1 MTTELTNEWVN
12 HVLGL
17 FALDR
22 RLLAWD
28 SYECHMEDSVPQ
40 SLRSR
45 KVVVVIVPG
54 GCTKY
59 IQAPDVLSNKPF
71 KAACTEKYDNWIGEV
86 GIHSETP
93 AVNLK
98 SPPRR
103 TIIQWVLQSW
113 SELPRDL
120 MKKSFP
126 CCALNLPT
134 GGSQDEK
141 IVCFREGQP
150 CCAGMEML
158 KTQVSV
164 LSEPDNDSFTL
175 VTESDNEDANDPCQ
189 IVDSDDDVE
198 DDIDIE
204 LLFWLP
210 KTEYRRPKETTFD
223 LYV

>member
-54 GCTKY
+54 GCAKY

-134 GGSQDEK
+134 GL
-141 IVCFREGQP
+141 ITR
-150 CCAGMEML
+150 
-158 KTQVSV
+158 
-164 LSEPDNDSFTL
+164 
-175 VTESDNEDANDPCQ
+175 
-189 IVDSDDDVE
+189 
-198 DDIDIE
+198 
-204 LLFWLP
+204 
-210 KTEYRRPKETTFD
+210 
-223 LYV
+223 